1 MSDILPNGTANI
13 AAASKND
20 VGTQLRSIALVAN
33 SVPIAGN
40 AMLTAELING
50 VKKFAKVATNNAAIL
65 IELDVGFGSI
75 ENGLQS
81 LTFHDYFKPLNIN
94 NLSLIGG

>member
-50 VKKFAKVATNNAAIL
+50 VKKLAKVATNNAAIL

-75 ENGLQS
+75 ENDLQS
-81 LTFHDYFKPLNIN
+81 LTFHDYFKPLDIN
-94 NLSLIGG
+94 NLRLIGV